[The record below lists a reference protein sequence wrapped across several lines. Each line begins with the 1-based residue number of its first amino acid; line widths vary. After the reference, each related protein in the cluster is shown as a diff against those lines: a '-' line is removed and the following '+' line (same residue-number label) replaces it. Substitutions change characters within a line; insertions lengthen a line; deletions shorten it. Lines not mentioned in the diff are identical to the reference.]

1 MKVRSKKLYSATEIT
16 RDMITEPGQATI
28 RNMIGAVTAVEV
40 FPGRVVAH
48 TRKNRYSM
56 AANQW
61 FIRDVT
67 GKIEIL
73 TDQEFKGFFEIVNE

>member
-16 RDMITEPGQATI
+16 AEMISGTGQATI
-28 RNMIGAVTAVEV
+28 RKMVGAVTAVEV
-40 FPGRVVAH
+40 FPGRVVCH

-56 AANQW
+56 AINQW
-61 FIRDVT
+61 FIRDDA

-73 TDQEFKGFFEIVNE
+73 TDQEFKRDFEIVNE